1 MTCKCAICGY
11 ERGITEDFNK
21 WPDIPGLQTVFYPV
35 TKFGKPDSEV
45 LNFICARCLK
55 NAISMRVY
63 VKTLMSGVIVSEHAV
78 LRYIER
84 INSGIRDKSTGR
96 VAVLRA
102 FSKARKIRF
111 SEDIM
116 MMRTKNND
124 YNEMEYYWNNDIIFV
139 VSKSQPRTIV
149 TVEKLWKKSLNKDF
163 FYADEAYMDNTRTP

>member
-11 ERGITEDFNK
+11 ERGITEDFSK

-63 VKTLMSGVIVSEHAV
+63 VKTLMSGVIVSDHAV

-84 INSGIRDKSTGR
+84 IGADINDKSAGR

-102 FSKARKIRF
+102 FSKSRKIRF
-111 SEDIM
+111 RDDIM
-116 MMRTKNND
+116 KMRTMNND
-124 YNEMEYYWNNDIIFV
+124 NNEMDYYWVSDIIFV

-149 TVEKLWKKSLNKDF
+149 TIEKLWKKSLNKDF
-163 FYADEAYMDNTRTP
+163 FYADEIDMDNTRTP